1 MYLLASVPPCR
12 ALRGDAALRAAGGH
26 RSSSRKEDE
35 MSNTRQRAQWA
46 EHLKDE
52 AVELRAQQAS
62 AGSTHSP
69 VEGPLPHSADV
80 LEAAVHAERERC
92 CAIAS
97 RWTSEV
103 EVHRAFAEWTEWETR
118 AAMEMA
124 RAILREISAGQ
135 RGESPP

>member
-1 MYLLASVPPCR
+1 
-12 ALRGDAALRAAGGH
+12 
-26 RSSSRKEDE
+26 

-52 AVELRAQQAS
+52 AVELRAQQVS

>member
-1 MYLLASVPPCR
+1 
-12 ALRGDAALRAAGGH
+12 
-26 RSSSRKEDE
+26 

-52 AVELRAQQAS
+52 AAELRAQQAS

-69 VEGPLPHSADV
+69 VEGPLPHSADA
-80 LEAAVHAERERC
+80 LESAVRAERERC

-97 RWTSEV
+97 RWTSEA
-103 EVHRAFAEWTEWETR
+103 EVHGAFAEWTEWETR

-124 RAILREISAGQ
+124 RAILRGIREGQ
-135 RGESPP
+135 RGDSPP

>member
-1 MYLLASVPPCR
+1 
-12 ALRGDAALRAAGGH
+12 
-26 RSSSRKEDE
+26 

-52 AVELRAQQAS
+52 AVELRAQQVS

-69 VEGPLPHSADV
+69 VEGPLPHSAEA
-80 LEAAVHAERERC
+80 LESAVRAERERC

-97 RWTSEV
+97 RWTSEE
-103 EVHRAFAEWTEWETR
+103 EVRRAFAEWTEWETR

-124 RAILREISAGQ
+124 RAILRGMREGQQGSSA
-135 RGESPP
+135 P